1 TKPRTNLDLRDLFL
15 QARFLYHFNRRL
27 IPFYQESIFIKRTD
41 NIITKYID
49 FSDSRNELIHIQRQL
64 SDTSDLIFYT

>member
-1 TKPRTNLDLRDLFL
+1 MRSRASLDLRDLFL

-27 IPFYQESIFIKRTD
+27 IPFYQDSIFIKRTD

-49 FSDSRNELIHIQRQL
+49 FSDSRNKLIRIQRQYFR
-64 SDTSDLIFYT
+64 FYFLY